1 MMLPVLMFSEP
12 LLTVWTHKNFTSEAS
27 QANIYG
33 PHSQAATA
41 EAAVAPPATS
51 SSSSSPPSSS
61 SAFCPVLP
69 SRHIVE
75 RQPRMLNF
83 RVEYRQRTVEV
94 VIEEGSVVGEANLSP

>member
-1 MMLPVLMFSEP
+1 M
-12 LLTVWTHKNFTSEAS
+12 AS

-33 PHSQAATA
+33 PHSQAAPA
-41 EAAVAPPATS
+41 APPAAPAAS
-51 SSSSSPPSSS
+51 SSSS
-61 SAFCPVLP
+61 SAFCPALP